1 MNFNKIAILSLLLAA
16 TTSSAETVR
25 YTIVDGAQMTAVA
38 DNDGWFEYPLGVLPA
53 GSTVD
58 FTDGDTHRGT
68 IPHTVTDTWHT
79 AYTVQSSR
87 VVPTTDIGGNTDP
100 EIPEIPDV
108 PDQPESLIRITFI
121 CPEGWSNPHI
131 HIYAPAASG
140 DVTLV
145 DNTPMSWSS
154 GNSYYY
160 MFDTSSAPDGCNIMF
175 NNNGWG
181 NGGWNDGEV
190 NTGFTANPVSATY
203 SIVNNEVVKDY
214 GTTGSISGAVS
225 PSEIHPSGNRITGT
239 AYGHVMVITPSG
251 SIAAHIAA
259 NGEFETESLHPGLY
273 IVVTPGNTT
282 KIIINQ

>member
-1 MNFNKIAILSLLLAA
+1 MNFNKIAILSLLIAA

-25 YTIVDGAQMTAVA
+25 YTIVDGAKMTAVA
-38 DNDGWFEYPLGVLPA
+38 DNDGWFEYPLGALPA
-53 GSTVD
+53 GSTID

-68 IPHTVTDTWHT
+68 TPHTVADTWHT
-79 AYTVQSSR
+79 AYTVESSR
-87 VVPTTDIGGNTDP
+87 IVPTTDIEGNTEPD
-100 EIPEIPDV
+100 IPDV
-108 PDQPESLIRITFI
+108 PEQPENLIRITFI

-131 HIYAPAASG
+131 HIYAPVASG

-160 MFDTSSAPDGCNIMF
+160 MFDASSAPNGCNIMF

-181 NGGWNDGEV
+181 NGGWNNGEV

-203 SIVNNEVVKDY
+203 SIVNGEVVKGH
-214 GTTGSISGAVS
+214 GTTGSISGVVS

-239 AYGHVMVITPSG
+239 VYGHVMVITPSG
-251 SIAAHIAA
+251 SIAAHIEA

-273 IVVTPGNTT
+273 IVATPGNTT

>member
-1 MNFNKIAILSLLLAA
+1 MNFNKIAILSLLIAA

-25 YTIVDGAQMTAVA
+25 YTIVDGAKMTAVA
-38 DNDGWFEYPLGVLPA
+38 DNDGWFEYPLGALPA
-53 GSTVD
+53 GSTID

-68 IPHTVTDTWHT
+68 TPHTVADTWHT
-79 AYTVQSSR
+79 AYTVESSR
-87 VVPTTDIGGNTDP
+87 IVPTTDIEGNTEPD
-100 EIPEIPDV
+100 IPDV
-108 PDQPESLIRITFI
+108 PEQPENLIRITFI

-131 HIYAPAASG
+131 HIYAPVASG

-160 MFDTSSAPDGCNIMF
+160 MFDASSAPNGCNIMF

-181 NGGWNDGEV
+181 NGGWNNGEI

-203 SIVNNEVVKDY
+203 SIVNGEVVKDH
-214 GTTGSISGAVS
+214 GTTGSISGVVS

-239 AYGHVMVITPSG
+239 AYGHVIAITPSG
-251 SIAAHIAA
+251 SIAAHIEA

-273 IVVTPGNTT
+273 IVATPGNTT

>member
-1 MNFNKIAILSLLLAA
+1 MNFNKIAILSLLIAA

-25 YTIVDGAQMTAVA
+25 YTIVDGAKMTAVA
-38 DNDGWFEYPLGVLPA
+38 DNDGWFEYPLGALPV
-53 GSTVD
+53 GSTID

-68 IPHTVTDTWHT
+68 TPHTVADTWHT
-79 AYTVQSSR
+79 AYTVESSR
-87 VVPTTDIGGNTDP
+87 IVPTTDIEGNTEPD
-100 EIPEIPDV
+100 IPDV
-108 PDQPESLIRITFI
+108 PEQPENLIRITFI

-131 HIYAPAASG
+131 HIYAPVASG

-160 MFDTSSAPDGCNIMF
+160 MFDASSAPNGCNIMF

-181 NGGWNDGEV
+181 NGGWNNGEV

-203 SIVNNEVVKDY
+203 SIVNGEVVKDH
-214 GTTGSISGAVS
+214 GTTGSISGVVS
-225 PSEIHPSGNRITGT
+225 TSEIHLSGNRITGT

-251 SIAAHIAA
+251 SIAAHIEA

-273 IVVTPGNTT
+273 IVATPGNTT